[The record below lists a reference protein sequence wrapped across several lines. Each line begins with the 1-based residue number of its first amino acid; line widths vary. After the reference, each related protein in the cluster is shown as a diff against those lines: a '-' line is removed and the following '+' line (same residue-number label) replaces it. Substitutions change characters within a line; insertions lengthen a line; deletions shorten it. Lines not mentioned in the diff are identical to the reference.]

1 MMVTK
6 SNRNN
11 TSLASSLAFLFF
23 LPIIVSAQGVASA
36 LGNNTPPAGIRAK
49 NDGLALQKEA
59 NASSANDPLVGD
71 ARLDVKVTCHK
82 PEVTMAEALKT
93 LGEKAH
99 VKLTITGSEIS
110 SSSLCLF
117 ADNMALRDVLDGI
130 AHVQDLE
137 WVRRPDKTLELHP
150 RPRRNQW
157 DSVRPSTEAQAEQY
171 RQGRQFFSQL
181 SSCTPAMQA
190 TLTDMHQNGA
200 AFGSLPAEMQK
211 TVESMLIAVTPSL
224 TAHGQTHVPS
234 LEDSTIRLQ
243 QSSHQDWGNSYL
255 VDVYDGNTWVGIDFP
270 MFSDPNDNMD
280 ETAPLSEVMKTTPWY
295 GAAQDA
301 ASHQEIAKD
310 DVRFKRLQVPVTF
323 DLHDVSLAA
332 SLDALMSKTGLGFAA
347 DTNKTLTPQKG
358 WVTVYKSAAADGKP
372 LMAVLDQLAAL
383 YGQTWGQTKS
393 GMIVFH
399 LAPDKPAPDKPA
411 SGEAAKA

>member
-1 MMVTK
+1 MTAK
-6 SNRNN
+6 SNRNEPL
-11 TSLASSLAFLFF
+11 SVLGLAVLFS
-23 LPIIVSAQGVASA
+23 LPIVASAQGFLSAS
-36 LGNNTPPAGIRAK
+36 GGSPPPADIHAK
-49 NDGLALQKEA
+49 NDGLTLRKEA
-59 NASSANDPLVGD
+59 NARSTKDPLTGD
-71 ARLDVKVTCHK
+71 ARLDVKVTFRK
-82 PEVTMAEALKT
+82 PEVTMAEALKA

-99 VKLTITGSEIS
+99 IKLTITGSEIS

-117 ADNMALRDVLDGI
+117 ADDTPLRDVLDGI

-150 RPRRNQW
+150 RPYLNQW
-157 DSVRPSTEAQAEQY
+157 GGVRPNTEAQAEQY

-181 SSCTPAMQA
+181 SSCTPAIRA
-190 TLTDMHQNGA
+190 TLTDMHQNGV
-200 AFGSLPAEMQK
+200 AFGSLPAEVQK
-211 TVESMLIAVTPSL
+211 TVESMLVAVTPSL
-224 TAHGQTHVPS
+224 TARGQTHVPS

-255 VDVYDGNTWVGIDFP
+255 VDVYNGHTWIGIDFP
-270 MFSDPNDNMD
+270 MFSDPNDNTD
-280 ETAPLSEVMKTTPWY
+280 EIAPLSEVMKTTPWY

-301 ASHQEIAKD
+301 ASRQEI
-310 DVRFKRLQVPVTF
+310 VRNPAHFQRLQVPVTF
-323 DLHDVSLAA
+323 DLHDVSLA
-332 SLDALMSKTGLGFAA
+332 SCLDVLASKTGLGFAA
-347 DTNKTLTPQKG
+347 DTSKTWTPQEG
-358 WVTVYKSAAADGKP
+358 SVTVHKSVATDGKP